1 MEEKQAGLFPISKR
15 PKKLQDSDHFA
26 KEWVVALHNLGIHFI
41 KNLSETDNKF
51 LKLEHN
57 SITHNLVIYAKYVKG
72 FIGFLLWMKDV
83 PPHLNVVFLAGSTS
97 L

>member
-51 LKLEHN
+51 LKSKQKDLILHARGGGGGA
-57 SITHNLVIYAKYVKG
+57 LAK
-72 FIGFLLWMKDV
+72 
-83 PPHLNVVFLAGSTS
+83 S
-97 L
+97 LRSCTQY